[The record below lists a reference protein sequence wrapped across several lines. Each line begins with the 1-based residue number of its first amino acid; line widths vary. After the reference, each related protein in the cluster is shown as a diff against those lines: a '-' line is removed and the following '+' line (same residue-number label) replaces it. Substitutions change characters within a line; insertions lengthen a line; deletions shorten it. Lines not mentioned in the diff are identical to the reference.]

1 MDWQKDIADSVFSM
15 YILNKL
21 NDDNLLNPK
30 KRPLIFVPGI
40 RTSRLAIRKENGLWN
55 TFGH

>member
-21 NDDNLLNPK
+21 NDDDLLNPK
-30 KRPLIFVPGI
+30 KKTTDFCPRHKNL
-40 RTSRLAIRKENGLWN
+40 
-55 TFGH
+55 

>member
-21 NDDNLLNPK
+21 NDDED
-30 KRPLIFVPGI
+30 
-40 RTSRLAIRKENGLWN
+40 RLKSIKDNDNNRS
-55 TFGH
+55 

>member
-21 NDDNLLNPK
+21 MMMKTDLNQL
-30 KRPLIFVPGI
+30 RIMIIIG
-40 RTSRLAIRKENGLWN
+40 AN
-55 TFGH
+55 